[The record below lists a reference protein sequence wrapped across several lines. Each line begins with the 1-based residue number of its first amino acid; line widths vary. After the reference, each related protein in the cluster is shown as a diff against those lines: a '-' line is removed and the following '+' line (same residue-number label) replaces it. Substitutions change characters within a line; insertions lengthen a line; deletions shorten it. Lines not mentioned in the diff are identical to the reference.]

1 MSKLIRVQLRW
12 VNRYNTDEV
21 YFPPIEPSILI
32 SLRFTRTQES
42 KLKWVRKSTLRAIG
56 QEIK

>member
-21 YFPPIEPSILI
+21 YYAIEPSILI

-42 KLKWVRKSTLRAIG
+42 KLKRERKSTLRAIG